1 MQIEALQSLI
11 LFCFS
16 SGLFSLKWLT
26 HMYYIIFYSLFKL
39 KQETLSLKSIG
50 YNKRKF
56 RVGEQYIYPHEFAVL
71 DPDGYFLRFS
81 E

>member
-26 HMYYIIFYSLFKL
+26 HKYNIIFYSLF

-56 RVGEQYIYPHEFAVL
+56 RVGEQYFYPHEFAVL

>member
-1 MQIEALQSLI
+1 
-11 LFCFS
+11 
-16 SGLFSLKWLT
+16 
-26 HMYYIIFYSLFKL
+26 MYYIIFYSLFKL
-39 KQETLSLKSIG
+39 KQETLSIKSIG

>member
-1 MQIEALQSLI
+1 
-11 LFCFS
+11 
-16 SGLFSLKWLT
+16 LT
-26 HMYYIIFYSLFKL
+26 HKYNIIFYSLF

-56 RVGEQYIYPHEFAVL
+56 RVGEQYFYPHEFAVL

>member
-1 MQIEALQSLI
+1 
-11 LFCFS
+11 
-16 SGLFSLKWLT
+16 
-26 HMYYIIFYSLFKL
+26 MYYIIFYSLFKL

-56 RVGEQYIYPHEFAVL
+56 RVGEQYFYPHEFAVL
-71 DPDGYFLRFS
+71 DPDGNFLRFS